1 MNRFGTSLDDHAGGH
16 SQDFI
21 SSTRHLLR
29 CFKETHK
36 SASRAGKIENAHRKV
51 QFNTFI
57 EQNRQIV
64 SVHEQLARMRLER
77 DRWMQRGDHQGGI
90 MAKASRKE
98 EGSADDEESPIKIAK
113 FDV

>member
-1 MNRFGTSLDDHAGGH
+1 M
-16 SQDFI
+16 
-21 SSTRHLLR
+21 
-29 CFKETHK
+29 
-36 SASRAGKIENAHRKV
+36 KV

-57 EQNRQIV
+57 QQNQQIV

-77 DRWMQRGDHQGGI
+77 DRWMQRGDQGVKTI

-98 EGSADDEESPIKIAK
+98 EGSGDEDESPIKIAK